1 MKITRSVSLILF
13 SITATFPLAAQTNVF
28 PSSGNVGIG
37 TASPSGQ
44 MEIYKMLP
52 TSTSLQP
59 MLTLTSD
66 FGSAAGTG
74 FGSSIIFRGRTAGNL
89 MRENAQIAAYNENG
103 YDNGYALGFF
113 TSPTASTGLIQR
125 LTILRGGNVGI
136 GTTNPVTPLQVVGP
150 ITTGTSVGSTSGVD
164 YLYGLYGSGK
174 LFVVG
179 SQYSSGASFL
189 AYGVKAKP
197 GASGYLSSTGIATGR
212 SVFEANMGYLA
223 FLTGPL
229 QTSTDG
235 GAVGI
240 LERMRI
246 DSVGNVGIGTTNP
259 TQKLSV
265 NGTVRAKEVIVDSG
279 WSDYVF
285 DESYELKAL
294 SETEAF
300 IKAEKHLPDMPSA
313 RDVAEH
319 GVSVGEMQAKLL
331 AKIEELTLHV
341 IEQQK
346 QLAAQ
351 SARIERLEGEN
362 ARLSRTM
369 P

>member
-1 MKITRSVSLILF
+1 
-13 SITATFPLAAQTNVF
+13 
-28 PSSGNVGIG
+28 
-37 TASPSGQ
+37 
-44 MEIYKMLP
+44 
-52 TSTSLQP
+52 
-59 MLTLTSD
+59 
-66 FGSAAGTG
+66 
-74 FGSSIIFRGRTAGNL
+74 
-89 MRENAQIAAYNENG
+89 
-103 YDNGYALGFF
+103 
-113 TSPTASTGLIQR
+113 
-125 LTILRGGNVGI
+125 
-136 GTTNPVTPLQVVGP
+136 
-150 ITTGTSVGSTSGVD
+150 
-164 YLYGLYGSGK
+164 
-174 LFVVG
+174 
-179 SQYSSGASFL
+179 
-189 AYGVKAKP
+189 
-197 GASGYLSSTGIATGR
+197 
-212 SVFEANMGYLA
+212 MGYLA